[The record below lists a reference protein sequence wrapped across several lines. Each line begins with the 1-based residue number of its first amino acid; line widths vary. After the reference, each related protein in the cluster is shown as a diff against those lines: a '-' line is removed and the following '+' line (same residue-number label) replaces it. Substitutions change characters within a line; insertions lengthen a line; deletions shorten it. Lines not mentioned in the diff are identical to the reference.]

1 MSNYRAPFL
10 DAHRVSCYLKIE
22 RRSKSYRVMEVPK
35 LRQVEAL
42 PVEVEG
48 RKMIGL
54 RDPLGIS
61 PEVLFLSPEAF
72 FIASLMDGKN
82 SLRDIQAAYMRRFG
96 ELIFTERIED
106 LIREL
111 DAHYLLET
119 PNFLEHLERLKE
131 EFRHSQVRQAAFAGK
146 SYPATKEAL
155 QRELAGF
162 FSRVPPQTRGEKL
175 RGLIAP
181 HIDFARGGECYA
193 HAYRA
198 LDASGP
204 SSLYVILGTCHTHM
218 KEPFTLTK
226 KAFETPFGRV
236 ETDQEL
242 VEGIARALPFNPF
255 EDEFLHRQEHTIE
268 FQLIFLQYLWGNSF
282 RILPVLC
289 RSFQEYIQEGKSPI
303 DDPYFRS
310 FIEAV
315 KEALVGK
322 EAVFLASADLAHVGP
337 QFGHLYQ
344 ATPGLMIEVRN
355 KDMEMISH
363 VLSGD
368 AEGFFRYIWRERDE
382 RNICG
387 LPPIYSLL
395 LLIEGCKGQ
404 LLEYRGWRDPQGKG
418 AVTFASISLK

>member
-1 MSNYRAPFL
+1 MSNYKTLSLTPRGFP
-10 DAHRVSCYLKIE
+10 VTLKIE
-22 RRSKSYRVMEVPK
+22 KRSKSYRIMEVPK

-96 ELIFTERIED
+96 ELIFTERIEG

-119 PNFLEHLERLKE
+119 PHFLQHLERLKE
-131 EFRHSQVRQAAFAGK
+131 EFRRSRVREAAFAGK
-146 SYPATKEAL
+146 SYAATKEAL

-162 FSRVPPQTRGEKL
+162 FSRVPPQRGGKKL

-193 HAYRA
+193 YAYRA
-198 LDASGP
+198 LEAAGP
-204 SSLYVILGTCHTHM
+204 SPLYLILGTCHTPM
-218 KEPFTLTK
+218 KEPFALTK

-242 VEGIARALPFNPF
+242 VEGITQSLPFDPF

-282 RILPVLC
+282 QILPVLC
-289 RSFQEYIQEGKSPI
+289 GSFQEYIQQGKSPVE
-303 DDPYFRS
+303 DPSFSS
-310 FIEAV
+310 FIEATR
-315 KEALVGK
+315 EALKGK
-322 EAVFLASADLAHVGP
+322 DVLLLASADLAHVGP
-337 QFGHLYQ
+337 QFGHPYE
-344 ATPGLMIEVRN
+344 ATPGLLVEVRG
-355 KDMEMISH
+355 KDREMISH
-363 VLSGD
+363 VLRGD
-368 AEGFFRYIWRERDE
+368 AEGFFRYILRERDE
-382 RNICG
+382 RHICG
-387 LPPIYSLL
+387 LPPIYTLL
-395 LLIEGCKGQ
+395 LLLEGGEGE
-404 LLEYRGWRDPQGKG
+404 LLEYRQWRDPQGKG
-418 AVTFASISLK
+418 AVTFASISLR